1 MPPPPIKSKHKSKAA
16 ATPASTKWSL
26 PKVSCLN
33 SSFLIDNHSIIALI
47 HFDHFLLM
55 YSALANLATL
65 SAGTTLYF
73 ICIPSSVVNEV
84 QSLKR

>member
-1 MPPPPIKSKHKSKAA
+1 MPMPPTKPKRKSKAA
-16 ATPASTKWSL
+16 ASTKWSL
-26 PKVSCLN
+26 PKVSYLN

-73 ICIPSSVVNEV
+73 SCIPSSLVKKVH
-84 QSLKR
+84 SLKR